1 MVFNTIR
8 MNVFP
13 EKRREVSQA
22 ITSLV
27 SVIKTEKGCRRC
39 DFFYSV
45 EDENELCLFG
55 EWESR
60 EDLDSHLQSEVF
72 KVLLGAMSLLKN
84 PHDLKLYM
92 DLSAPQPPHPAGELN
107 ASRSNI

>member
-1 MVFNTIR
+1 MVYITIR
-8 MNVFP
+8 MKVFP
-13 EKRREVSQA
+13 EKRKELSQA

-27 SVIKTEKGCRRC
+27 STIKTEKGCRHC
-39 DFFYSV
+39 DFFYSA

-84 PHDLKLYM
+84 PHELKLYM
-92 DLSAPQPPHPAGELN
+92 DLSALQPPQQAAEVN
-107 ASRSNI
+107 ASQSNI

>member
-1 MVFNTIR
+1 MKVL
-8 MNVFP
+8 P

-55 EWESR
+55 EWESS
-60 EDLDSHLQSEVF
+60 EDLGRHLQSEVF

-84 PHDLKLYM
+84 PHELKLYA
-92 DLSAPQPPHPAGELN
+92 DLPANGYLNLAGELN
-107 ASRSNI
+107 PS

>member
-8 MNVFP
+8 MKVFP
-13 EKRREVSQA
+13 EKRREISQA

-72 KVLLGAMSLLKN
+72 KVLLGAMSLLKD
-84 PHDLKLYM
+84 PHELKLYA
-92 DLSAPQPPHPAGELN
+92 DLSANGYLNLAGELN
-107 ASRSNI
+107 PS